1 MRDSITKTVEHRLA
15 ADSHTFT
22 FALTVSVDR
31 CFTVLPTDSH
41 AHSLSSG
48 TQRTKLTLCATCRR
62 KSSQSRASFEQMLAC
77 SLVYIILT
85 ARPL

>member
-31 CFTVLPTDSH
+31 CFYCDP
-41 AHSLSSG
+41 
-48 TQRTKLTLCATCRR
+48 
-62 KSSQSRASFEQMLAC
+62 
-77 SLVYIILT
+77 Y
-85 ARPL
+85 